1 VITLR
6 LFSEKPTSIPL
17 STAWYLADLG
27 EARGR
32 QELFTRQYPQRL
44 KALRE
49 HALIESAVS
58 SNRIEGVEVD
68 QSRIATIVFGK
79 SVLRDRD
86 EEEVR
91 GYREALDSI
100 HTQGAKLPISEEN
113 ILTLHRL
120 TRGEIWDAGKYKEK
134 DGDIIEKYPDGR
146 SRIRFKTVHAAAT
159 PNYMR
164 ELVELYDDAIK
175 ERKIPHAVLMAAFN
189 LDFLCIHPFRDGNGR
204 ISRLLLLLQCY
215 HLGFEVGRY
224 ISLERLIEQNK
235 ERYYETLEQSS
246 HGWHEGKHDSW
257 PYINY
262 ILFIIKTAYKEFEDR
277 LGRVKSPKGEKTG
290 LVLRAIDRMQGP
302 FRIAELRKE
311 CPNVSV
317 DMIRSVLK
325 NLRAKNQVECLGRGQ
340 SAKWRKTKNWQLGN
354 TQ

>member
-1 VITLR
+1 MV
-6 LFSEKPTSIPL
+6 SIPP
-17 STAWYLADLG
+17 STAWYLADIG
-27 EARGR
+27 ESRGR

-44 KALRE
+44 KILRE

-58 SNRIEGVEVD
+58 SNRIEGVEVE

-79 SVLRDRD
+79 PLLRDRD
-86 EEEVR
+86 EEELR
-91 GYREALDSI
+91 GYRKALDLI
-100 HTQGAKLPISEEN
+100 HKQGGKLSISEET
-113 ILTLHRL
+113 IFALHRL
-120 TRGEIWDAGKYKEK
+120 ARGEIWDAGKYKEK

-146 SRIRFKTVHAAAT
+146 SRIRFKTVSAADT
-159 PNYMR
+159 LNYMR
-164 ELVELYDDAIK
+164 KLVELYNDAIK
-175 ERKIPHAVLMAAFN
+175 DRKIPHPVLMAASN

-204 ISRLLLLLQCY
+204 VSRLLLLLQCY

-246 HGWHEGKHDSW
+246 HGWHEGKHDPW

-277 LGRVKSPKGEKTG
+277 LGRVKSPRGEKTG
-290 LVLRAIDRMQGP
+290 LVLRAIDRMQDP
-302 FRIAELRKE
+302 FSIAGLRKE

-317 DMIRSVLK
+317 DMIRRVLK
-325 NLRAKNQVECLGRGQ
+325 ELRSKKQVECLGRGQ
-340 SAKWRKTKNWQLGN
+340 SATWRKTKNWQLGN
-354 TQ
+354 T